1 MALGQVLRKVHDELF
16 YVYDLGDS
24 WNYSVTVMDVIDAP
38 LPGGVE
44 VVDARCPRFNVSDLP
59 ICVPTKLLSQGG
71 ECPPYSKR
79 DFSYFACPPE
89 DPIPDSPEERG
100 FFTHDGVYDW
110 ISMVEDHYRAEREY
124 LEFGLFQGDPS
135 ASILDWLT
143 WEYPHVVAAI
153 DKDDREAKWKNVA
166 EFPMRVLHFESL
178 PFYPFRTVRDNTP
191 YGEKLIADA
200 QRRVDEAK
208 ARPPDDRDDAHPG
221 AHPYSA
227 VFRRINPG
235 MAGHR
240 APGYGEL

>member
-1 MALGQVLRKVHDELF
+1 
-16 YVYDLGDS
+16 
-24 WNYSVTVMDVIDAP
+24 
-38 LPGGVE
+38 
-44 VVDARCPRFNVSDLP
+44 
-59 ICVPTKLLSQGG
+59 
-71 ECPPYSKR
+71 
-79 DFSYFACPPE
+79 
-89 DPIPDSPEERG
+89 
-100 FFTHDGVYDW
+100 
-110 ISMVEDHYRAEREY
+110 MVEDHYRAEREY

-135 ASILDWLT
+135 VSILDWLT

-240 APGYGEL
+240 APGYAEL